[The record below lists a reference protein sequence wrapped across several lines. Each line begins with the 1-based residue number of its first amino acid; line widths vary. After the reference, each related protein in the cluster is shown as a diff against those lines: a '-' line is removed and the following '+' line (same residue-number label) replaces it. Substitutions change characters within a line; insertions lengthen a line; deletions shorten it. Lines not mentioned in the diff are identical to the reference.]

1 MSLDGGYMGSLD
13 HALANLHVGRNQGL
27 AEGIAEG
34 RALGQDEGYQAGF
47 SEGWGRAAAEGNRL
61 LREQF
66 LTSQTVAQENAH
78 LRQLVKHQA
87 ESMAALKARLA
98 HCEQDL
104 QRMTGRTR
112 EGMWQHNRA
121 VVCMNA
127 MRGVLQEIF
136 SLRDGSSIAAR
147 DAFVRFY
154 KANVSK
160 ALADGTIELAPH
172 EDETF
177 KQALPKTVKFIDDQ
191 LSP

>member
-1 MSLDGGYMGSLD
+1 MSLDGGYIGSLD
-13 HALANLHVGRNQGL
+13 HALANLHIGRNQGL

-87 ESMAALKARLA
+87 ESMAALKTPLA

-127 MRGVLQEIF
+127 MRAVLQEIF

-154 KANVSK
+154 KAYVSK
-160 ALADGTIELAPH
+160 ALVDGTIELAPH
-172 EDETF
+172 EDEAF
-177 KQALPKTVKFIDDQ
+177 KQALPKTVQFIDDQ
-191 LSP
+191 LGP